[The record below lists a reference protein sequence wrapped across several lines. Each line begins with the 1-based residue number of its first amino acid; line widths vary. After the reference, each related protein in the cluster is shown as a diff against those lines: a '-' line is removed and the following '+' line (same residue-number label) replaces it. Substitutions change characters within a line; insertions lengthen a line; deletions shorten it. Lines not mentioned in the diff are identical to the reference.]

1 MEQEQYSRDFSLHD
15 YFHVIEKRYSTVV
28 FTILFIVGIVAVFNW
43 QQAPTY
49 MTSGKVMIERSKN
62 IAGSFNIMQS
72 LMLSL
77 NNYIEIIKS
86 RKFLAQVVDKLKSE
100 GVDNITVP
108 YLRGNITIKPVSG
121 TDLLSITGYGANPKS
136 LRKTVDSIIDLFVV
150 NSTKV
155 QDQTSDNRLNYL
167 EQQLGI
173 VEKQLREA
181 EIEFRD
187 FQKKE
192 KIYSNNSSTTGLN
205 SGNIAWQNEKK
216 ELEVNIEMNS
226 KLLEIL
232 ENDLSRYVDANGTGG
247 LSSGTNPRLIEL
259 EEELKKLESEYS
271 RAKRVYKPRHPKRIE
286 IEKAIRKIEATFKAA
301 KAGNFSGVSN
311 DPVYNEL
318 SAQVMKKRVE
328 IYNYKTRLKTIEIM
342 LNNVAAND
350 TELSDKNLKYIRLE
364 RKVNVTEKIYS
375 MILQKFNESQ
385 VQASSV
391 KQKIHIVDY
400 SRECGA
406 PIRPNKLLNLFLAFV
421 VSIITGIGFA
431 FLREHLD
438 KSIKTSEEARLI
450 LEKPIVGLI
459 PEIKRSEIK
468 ESMQIMENSKV
479 YLDPTIITF
488 TETNTLSSESFRTLR
503 TNILFSKG
511 NENLKSILVTNPQ
524 ENAGKSTIAS
534 NLAVSFA
541 QIDKRVLLVD
551 TDLRKPILHKLF
563 NLDNSVG
570 LTNALLGGSLEDC
583 ISKTPMENMQI
594 LTSGP
599 VPPNPSELLGA
610 ARMEEIIRILETQYD
625 YVIYDSPPV
634 IAVTDA
640 AVIASKVSGTL
651 YSVCLHRLARKQA
664 QKGMELLTNVNANV
678 IGIICNY
685 VKDRELGGYY
695 YRYGYV

>member
-28 FTILFIVGIVAVFNW
+28 FTIFFIVGIVAVFNW

-49 MTSGKVMIERSKN
+49 MTSGKVMIERSGDL
-62 IAGSFNIMQS
+62 AGSFNIMQS

-86 RKFLAQVVDKLKSE
+86 RKFLAQVVDKLKEE
-100 GVDNITVP
+100 GVNNVTVP
-108 YLRGNITIKPVSG
+108 YLRGNIKIKPVSG
-121 TDLLSITGYGANPKS
+121 TDLLEISGYGSEPES
-136 LRKTVDSIIDLFVV
+136 LRKTVDAIIDLFVV
-150 NSTKV
+150 DSSRV
-155 QDQTSDNRLNYL
+155 QEQTSDSRLKYL
-167 EQQLGI
+167 ENQLGTI
-173 VEKQLREA
+173 ESQLREA
-181 EIEFRD
+181 EQEFRD

-192 KIYSNNSSTTGLN
+192 RIFSNSSSQTGA
-205 SGNIAWQNEKK
+205 GNNIVSWEIEKK
-216 ELEVNIEMNS
+216 ELEFNIEMNA

-232 ENDLSRYVDANGTGG
+232 ESDLAKYVSNTAGAESNGH
-247 LSSGTNPRLIEL
+247 SGVI
-259 EEELKKLESEYS
+259 KLEDSLENIEAEYA
-271 RAKRVYKPRHPKRIE
+271 RAKLVYKSRHPKRVE
-286 IEKAIRKIEATFKAA
+286 LEKRLKKIQAEFEAMKN
-301 KAGNFSGVSN
+301 GSFSAVSS
-311 DPVYNEL
+311 DPVLNEL
-318 SAQVMKKRVE
+318 KAQILKKRLD
-328 IYNYKTRLKTIEIM
+328 IYNDKTRLKILESMI
-342 LNNVAAND
+342 ND
-350 TELSDKNLKYIRLE
+350 EKVDETELSDKNLKYIRLE
-364 RKVNVTEKIYS
+364 RKVKVTEKIYS

-385 VQASSV
+385 IQASSV

-400 SRECGA
+400 SRDCGP
-406 PIRPNKLLNLFLAFV
+406 PIRPNKMLNLFLAFI
-421 VSIITGIGFA
+421 VSIITGMGFA

-450 LEKPIVGLI
+450 LEKPIIGLI
-459 PEIKRSEIK
+459 PEIKKSEIK

-479 YLDPTIITF
+479 YLDPSIITF

-511 NENLKSILVTNPQ
+511 NESIKSLLVTNPQ

-583 ISKTPMENMQI
+583 ISRTPLDNLHV

-610 ARMEEIIRILETQYD
+610 SRMEEIIKILENQYD
-625 YVIYDSPPV
+625 LVIFDSPPV

-678 IGIICNY
+678 VGIICNY

>member
-1 MEQEQYSRDFSLHD
+1 MDQEQYSRDFSLHD

-28 FTILFIVGIVAVFNW
+28 FTIIFIVGIVAVFNW

-62 IAGSFNIMQS
+62 LAGSFNIMQS

-86 RKFLAQVVDKLKSE
+86 RKFLSQVVDKLKSE
-100 GVDNITVP
+100 GTNNVTVP
-108 YLRGNITIKPVSG
+108 YLRGNIRIKPVSG
-121 TDLLSITGYGANPKS
+121 TDLLQISGYGSEPEV
-136 LRKTVDSIIDLFVV
+136 LRKTVDTIIDLFVV
-150 NSTKV
+150 NSSKI
-155 QDQTSDNRLNYL
+155 QDQTSENRLKYL

-181 EIEFRD
+181 EMEFRE
-187 FQKKE
+187 FQKRE
-192 KIYSNNSSTTGLN
+192 KIFSNIASTTGIN
-205 SGNIAWQNEKK
+205 SDALAWQTEKK
-216 ELEVNIEMNS
+216 ELEVNIEMNT

-232 ENDLSRYVDANGTGG
+232 ENDLSRYIGSDGHADHKVNV
-247 LSSGTNPRLIEL
+247 SPKLIEI
-259 EEELKKLESEYS
+259 EEELQKLENEYS
-271 RAKRVYKPRHPKRIE
+271 NAKKVYKKKHPKRIE
-286 IEKAIRKIEATFKAA
+286 IEKKIKKLEATFRAA
-301 KAGNFSGVSN
+301 KSGNISAGST

-318 SAQVMKKRVE
+318 RTQVMKKRIE
-328 IYNYKTRLKTIEIM
+328 IYNAKTRLKTIDTM
-342 LNNVAAND
+342 LSNISDDVTD
-350 TELSDKNLKYIRLE
+350 LSDKNLKYIRLE

-375 MILQKFNESQ
+375 IILQKFNESQ

-406 PIRPNKLLNLFLAFV
+406 PIRPNKMLNLFLAFV

-438 KSIKTSEEARLI
+438 KSIKTSEEARVI

-459 PEIKRSEIK
+459 PEIKKSEIK

-511 NENLKSILVTNPQ
+511 NDKLKSILVTNPQ

-583 ISKTPMENMQI
+583 ISRTPLENMHV

-625 YVIYDSPPV
+625 LVIYDSPPV

-664 QKGMELLTNVNANV
+664 QKGMELLTNVNANI
-678 IGIICNY
+678 IGVICNY